1 MKKVLFALAVV
12 VMSASVWAEA
22 KTWPASYNIATLTAA
37 QVPTATGEGTFGPY
51 ATERA
56 EKAEA
61 LSALDTFLFAIFDA
75 QGSLTGLSTMAPGAL
90 LFLR

>member
-1 MKKVLFALAVV
+1 MRRFLFALAVAAV
-12 VMSASVWAEA
+12 ADFALAET
-22 KTWPASYNIATLTAA
+22 KTWPADYDIANLTAA

-75 QGSLTGLSTMAPGAL
+75 ENSLTGLSTMMPGSL